1 MKKHLFLFFL
11 FSLFSLLSLVSL
23 SVAAEE
29 ISVTIYNSNLGVVS
43 EIRSLQFEKGVHRLA
58 FTDVPASIDATSV
71 QFELVSDQGRVTI
84 LEQNYAYDLVSP
96 DKIYQKY
103 LDRKIELID
112 KEGHIY
118 TGTLLAFSGGAA
130 TLSDKSGGIK
140 IISMSNIAHANFPEL
155 PEGMITRPT
164 LFWLYNSTVSGQ
176 YDGRISYQTS
186 GMNWQAEYVGVLDES
201 DKNLDLSGW
210 ASITNN
216 SGKTFTKAKLRLIAG
231 DINRVNDREIFLR
244 GGRGSVMLDGMMA
257 APGFEEKQFFEYH
270 MYTLP
275 RKATLANREIKQLSL
290 FDPAHTGVEKVYRF
304 NANSNSKEVK
314 VAIKFKNSEANGMG
328 MPLPAGRIR
337 MFKADDDGTMVL
349 LGEDRIKHTPRDEEL
364 NIAVGTA
371 FDIVA
376 EHNTISRQIAADK
389 VEDITYEIELRNH
402 KAEPVTVEVLKS
414 LWGFWEITES
424 SLEFEKKNANQ
435 VIFYPKIPADSSL
448 TIRLTVRYTH
458 R

>member
-1 MKKHLFLFFL
+1 MIKHLFLFSFFSFL
-11 FSLFSLLSLVSL
+11 VLTTAPVG
-23 SVAAEE
+23 AED
-29 ISVTIYNSNLGVVS
+29 ISVTVYNSNLGVVS
-43 EIRSLQFEKGVHRLA
+43 EVRSLQFEKGVNRIA

-71 QFELVSDQGRVTI
+71 QFELVSDPERVLI

-103 LDRKIELID
+103 LDQQIELID
-112 KEGHIY
+112 KEGHLY
-118 TGTLLAFSGGAA
+118 SGRLLAFSGGAA

-201 DKNLDLSGW
+201 DKNLDLNGW

-216 SGKTFTKAKLRLIAG
+216 SGKTFNNANLRLIAG
-231 DINRVNDREIFLR
+231 DINRVSGQGYDRPR
-244 GGRGSVMLDGMMA
+244 RMSVMAEGMLA

-275 RKATLANREIKQLSL
+275 RQATLADKEIKQLSL
-290 FDPAHTGVEKVYRF
+290 FDPAHTEVEKVYRYQSGSRG
-304 NANSNSKEVK
+304 NKVR
-314 VAIKFKNSEANGMG
+314 VAIKFKNSESNGMG

-349 LGEDRIKHTPRDEEL
+349 LGEDRIKHTPKDEEM
-364 NIAVGTA
+364 NIVVGTA
-371 FDIVA
+371 FDIVV
-376 EHNTISRQIAADK
+376 EEKTVSRQIISDK
-389 VEDITYEIELRNH
+389 VEDISYEIEIRNH
-402 KAEPVTVEVLKS
+402 KAEPVTVEVVKGI
-414 LWGFWEITES
+414 WGYWEITSS
-424 SLEFEKKNANQ
+424 SLEFEKKDANT
-435 VIFYPKIPADSSL
+435 VIFYPQVPVDSL
-448 TIRLTVRYTH
+448 TVVKLTVRHTH

>member
-1 MKKHLFLFFL
+1 MKKLLFVFGM
-11 FSLFSLLSLVSL
+11 LLLVTGS
-23 SVAAEE
+23 ATAEE
-29 ISVTIYNSNLGVVS
+29 ISVTVYNSNLGVVS
-43 EIRSLQFEKGVHRLA
+43 EIRSLQFEKGVNRIA

-71 QFELVSDQGRVTI
+71 QFELVSDPERVTI

-112 KEGHIY
+112 KEGHLY

-130 TLSDKSGGIK
+130 TLTDKSGGIK

-164 LFWLYNSTVSGQ
+164 LFWLYNSTVSGN
-176 YDGRISYQTS
+176 YDGRVSYQTS

-201 DKNLDLSGW
+201 DRNLDLNGW

-216 SGKTFTKAKLRLIAG
+216 SGKTFNDANLRLIAG
-231 DINRVNDREIFLR
+231 DINRINDREIFLR
-244 GGRGSVMLDGMMA
+244 GGRASEVMLA

-275 RKATLANREIKQLSL
+275 RKATLADKEIKQLSL

-304 NANSNSKEVK
+304 NSNSNSKKVK
-314 VAIKFKNSEANGMG
+314 VAIKFKNSKANGMG

-349 LGEDRIKHTPRDEEL
+349 LGEDRIKHTPKDEEL

-376 EHNTISRQIAADK
+376 EHNTISRQLASDK
-389 VEDITYEIELRNH
+389 VEDVTYEIEIRNH
-402 KAEPVTVEVLKS
+402 KTEPVTVEVIKS
-414 LWGFWEITES
+414 LWGFWEITDS

-435 VIFYPKIPADSSL
+435 VIFYPQVPADSST
-448 TIRLTVRYTH
+448 TIKLTVRYTH